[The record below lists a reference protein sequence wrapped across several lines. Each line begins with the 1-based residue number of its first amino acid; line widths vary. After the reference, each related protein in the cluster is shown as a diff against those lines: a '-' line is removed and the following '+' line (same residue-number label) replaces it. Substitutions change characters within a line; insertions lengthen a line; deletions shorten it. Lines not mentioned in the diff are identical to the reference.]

1 MERIAYGNSPI
12 RRYAPA
18 MSDSHATVGIIA
30 NPMSGRDVRRLAA
43 RASTTT
49 PEIKRDQVARAAVGA
64 VAAGARRLIVMR
76 EPFQIATG
84 AVEHLG
90 LDAEIEILDMGH
102 EMTGNTTERA
112 AVAMREA
119 GAGALIVLG
128 GDGTNRCV
136 ARAWPDVPLMPLST
150 GTNNVFP
157 VQLEATV
164 GGVAAG
170 LVAAG
175 HADLA
180 RVAPHAKVVRVEIDG
195 EDDDLALIDA
205 MLLEGDSTGNLMP
218 YDPSRMREL
227 VLSRAEPAS
236 VGNSPIGGMLCPC
249 RADDEFGVLVE
260 CVGHG
265 EGGRPLLA
273 PITPG
278 IFKPVHVRS
287 FRELSLGEPV
297 KVERPGVL
305 AFDGDRERTL
315 SPGQSATLRVARNGP
330 RVIDADAALL
340 AAAEAGVFLD
350 RHHFHDARNEAGNL
364 GCC

>member
-1 MERIAYGNSPI
+1 
-12 RRYAPA
+12 
-18 MSDSHATVGIIA
+18 MSKVGSTAATVGIIA

-64 VAAGARRLIVMR
+64 VAAGVERLLVMR

-90 LDAEIEILDMGH
+90 LDADIEILDLGH
-102 EMTGNTTERA
+102 EMTGATTERA
-112 AVAMREA
+112 ASVMREA

-136 ARAWPDVPLMPLST
+136 ARVWPDVPLMPLST

-157 VQLEATV
+157 LQVEATV
-164 GGVAAG
+164 GGMAAG

-175 HADLA
+175 HAHLDA
-180 RVAPHAKVVRVEIDG
+180 VAPRVKVVRVEIEG
-195 EDDDLALIDA
+195 EAPDLALIDA

-218 YDPSRMREL
+218 YDPAKMREL

-236 VGNSPIGGMLCPC
+236 VGNSPIGGMLHPC
-249 RADDEFGVLVE
+249 RAQDDFGVLVE
-260 CVGHG
+260 CTGHG

-278 IFKPVHVRS
+278 LFRPVHVRS
-287 FRELSLGEPV
+287 HRPLALGERV
-297 KVERPGVL
+297 VIERSGVL
-305 AFDGDRERTL
+305 AFDGDRERSL
-315 SPGQSATLRVARNGP
+315 RPGQRASLRVERDGP
-330 RVIDADAALL
+330 RVIDAEAALL

-350 RHHFHDARNEAGNL
+350 RHHFHDARNESGSL